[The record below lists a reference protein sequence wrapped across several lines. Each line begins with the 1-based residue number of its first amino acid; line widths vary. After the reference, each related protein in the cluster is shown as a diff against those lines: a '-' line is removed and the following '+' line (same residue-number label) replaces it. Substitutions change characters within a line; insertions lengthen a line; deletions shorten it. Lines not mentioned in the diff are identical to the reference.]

1 MSQTADPIETL
12 GRIVGK
18 RMAARFNFI
27 DAATVGN
34 AKDGNATKF
43 LTVLAFD
50 FEETGRRLLV
60 SECGRFFQRQEDG
73 GLYPVPRLEAVRR
86 VLAEIK

>member
-12 GRIVGK
+12 GRIIGQ

-27 DAATVGN
+27 DAATAGN
-34 AKDGNATKF
+34 GKGDSA
-43 LTVLAFD
+43 TVLAFD
-50 FEETGRRLLV
+50 FEETGRRLFV
-60 SECGRFFQRQEDG
+60 SECGRFFQRQDDG

-86 VLAEIK
+86 VLAEIE

>member
-1 MSQTADPIETL
+1 MSQAADPIQTL
-12 GRIVGK
+12 GRIIGP
-18 RMAARFNFI
+18 RCAARFSFI

-34 AKDGNATKF
+34 GKGDSA
-43 LTVLAFD
+43 TVLAFD
-50 FEETGRRLLV
+50 FKDTGRRLLV

-86 VLAEIK
+86 VLAEIE